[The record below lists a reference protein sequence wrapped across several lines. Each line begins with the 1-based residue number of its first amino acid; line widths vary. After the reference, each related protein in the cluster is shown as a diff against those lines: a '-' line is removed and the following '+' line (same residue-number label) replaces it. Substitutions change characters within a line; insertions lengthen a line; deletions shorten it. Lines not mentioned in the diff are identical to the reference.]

1 MEYEVLKDAQKIA
14 IDFLERSYKNSRL
27 SHAYIF
33 EGHAGTMKLEA
44 ALFFASMLLC
54 TDKESHLP
62 CGTCNNCMRVAH
74 TTHPNL
80 HIVEP
85 SKKQIVKEDIRA
97 LQHDFNRTA
106 LEEGPKIYIINHA
119 NKLNAHAA
127 NALLKFLEE
136 PHEDIYGI
144 LITDDTSHLLPTL
157 VSRSQ
162 IVPFHPLPES
172 SIEQALLDLGY
183 EQSASRLASRLKN
196 TIEEAQEY
204 LEDENIHDIIEA
216 VGEVYETL
224 LSEGTALTAFE
235 ESLEAVLNYDA
246 EKVLDV
252 FIHYQKDLI
261 YGKINNQGD
270 VVFAE
275 SAEITKS
282 LSERYE
288 LNDLLTLLQ
297 RFMSVKASL
306 AYYINIRLALDNVM
320 LELERRLAD
329 GK

>member
-1 MEYEVLKDAQKIA
+1 MEYEALKDAQKTA
-14 IDFLERSYKNSRL
+14 IGFLERSYKNGRL

-62 CGTCNNCMRVAH
+62 CETCNNCLRVAH
-74 TTHPNL
+74 MTHPNL

-85 SKKQIVKEDIRA
+85 AKKQIVKEDIKA

-106 LEEGPKIYIINHA
+106 LESGPKIYIINHA
-119 NKLNAHAA
+119 NTLNAHAA

-162 IVPFHPLPES
+162 IVPFHPLPDS

-183 EQSASRLASRLKN
+183 DQTAARLASRLKN
-196 TIEEAQEY
+196 TIEEAETY
-204 LEDENIHDIIEA
+204 LEDEGLHDIIDG
-216 VGEVYETL
+216 VSDVYEAL
-224 LSEGTALTAFE
+224 LVEGTALNVFQE
-235 ESLEAVLNYDA
+235 GLEIYLQNDT

-270 VVFAE
+270 VVFAD
-275 SAEITKS
+275 SAEITQS

-288 LNDLLTLLQ
+288 LKDLLALLQ
-297 RFMSVKASL
+297 RFMAVKASL
-306 AYYINIRLALDNVM
+306 AYYINIRLAIDNVM

>member
-1 MEYEVLKDAQKIA
+1 M
-14 IDFLERSYKNSRL
+14 
-27 SHAYIF
+27 
-33 EGHAGTMKLEA
+33 
-44 ALFFASMLLC
+44 
-54 TDKESHLP
+54 
-62 CGTCNNCMRVAH
+62 
-74 TTHPNL
+74 THPNL

-85 SKKQIVKEDIRA
+85 LKKQIVKEDIKA

-106 LEEGPKIYIINHA
+106 LEVGPKIYIINHA
-119 NKLNAHAA
+119 NTLNAHAA

-157 VSRSQ
+157 ISRSQ

-183 EQSASRLASRLKN
+183 EQSASRLASRLRN
-196 TIEEAQEY
+196 TIEEAQDY
-204 LEDENIHDIIEA
+204 LEDETIYEIIEG
-216 VGEVYETL
+216 VSDVYEAL
-224 LSEGTALTAFE
+224 LVEGTALNVFQA
-235 ESLEAVLNYDA
+235 SLEAHLQNCS

-270 VVFAE
+270 VVFAQ
-275 SAEITKS
+275 SAEITQS

-288 LNDLLTLLQ
+288 LNDLLALLQ
-297 RFMSVKASL
+297 RIMSIKASL
-306 AYYINIRLALDNVM
+306 VYYINIRLALDNVM